1 MLSKFSQPISND
13 WMHMAPVL
21 TIVVANLKGGSTKTT
36 TAAFVSHAL
45 AEAGL
50 SVLAVDA
57 DGENESLLSWS
68 EAGEWSIPVI
78 GMPVTDLYRK
88 LPGVVGDRY
97 DAVVIDTP
105 PMKERR
111 GVVASAIRIATHVL
125 VPMAPTGM
133 EYARIPAIRELVDD
147 AGALAADP
155 PELAVVL
162 TRTVSNAAST
172 EVYRQMLT
180 DDGVHVLGPTVG
192 RLERFAQAFGLP
204 ITNAATTAYGDIA
217 AELLG
222 VTAQ

>member
-1 MLSKFSQPISND
+1 MS
-13 WMHMAPVL
+13 PVL

-36 TAAFVSHAL
+36 TAAFVAHAL

-50 SVLAVDA
+50 TVLCVDA

-78 GMPVTDLYRK
+78 GMPVADLHRK
-88 LPGVVGDRY
+88 LPGIAGDRY
-97 DAVVIDTP
+97 EAVVIDTP

-111 GVVASAIRIATHVL
+111 GVVASALRIATHVL

-133 EYARIPAIRELVDD
+133 EYARIPAIRELVEE

-155 PELAVVL
+155 PQLAVVL

-172 EVYRQMLT
+172 DVYRQMLT
-180 DDGVHVLGPTVG
+180 GDGVRVLGPTVG
-192 RLERFAQAFGLP
+192 RLERYAQAFGLP
-204 ITNAATTAYGDIA
+204 VTGATTTAYGDIA

-222 VTAQ
+222 

>member
-1 MLSKFSQPISND
+1 MSPL
-13 WMHMAPVL
+13 L
-21 TIVVANLKGGSTKTT
+21 TIVVANLKGGSSKTT
-36 TAAFVSHAL
+36 TAAFISHAL
-45 AEAGL
+45 AESGL

-78 GMPVTDLYRK
+78 GMPVSDLHRK

-111 GVVASAIRIATHVL
+111 GVVASAIRMATHVL

-133 EYARIPAIRELVDD
+133 EYARVPAIRELVDD
-147 AGALAADP
+147 AGALAAEP
-155 PELAVVL
+155 PQLAVVL

-172 EVYRQMLT
+172 EVYRQMLV
-180 DDGVHVLGPTVG
+180 DDGVHVLGSTVG

-204 ITNAATTAYGDIA
+204 IVNAATTAYGDIA
-217 AELLG
+217 AELLDARNSVG
-222 VTAQ
+222 TDLLKNIN

>member
-1 MLSKFSQPISND
+1 MSPL
-13 WMHMAPVL
+13 L
-21 TIVVANLKGGSTKTT
+21 TIVVANLKGGSSKTT
-36 TAAFVSHAL
+36 TAAFISHAL
-45 AEAGL
+45 AESGL

-78 GMPVTDLYRK
+78 GMPVSDLHRK

-111 GVVASAIRIATHVL
+111 GVVASAIRMATHVL

-133 EYARIPAIRELVDD
+133 EYARVPAIRELVDD
-147 AGALAADP
+147 AGALAAEP
-155 PELAVVL
+155 PQLAVVL

-172 EVYRQMLT
+172 EVYRQMLV
-180 DDGVHVLGPTVG
+180 DDGVHVLGSTVG

-204 ITNAATTAYGDIA
+204 IVNAATTAYGDIA
-217 AELLG
+217 AELLD
-222 VTAQ
+222 AQNSVDTDLLKSVN

>member
-1 MLSKFSQPISND
+1 
-13 WMHMAPVL
+13 MAPVL

>member
-1 MLSKFSQPISND
+1 
-13 WMHMAPVL
+13 MAPVL

-147 AGALAADP
+147 AGALAVDP

>member
-1 MLSKFSQPISND
+1 
-13 WMHMAPVL
+13 MHMAPVL